1 MLRIQP
7 HLPLL
12 WRTPASCQLG
22 SISRT
27 VVLPTVLPPH
37 ERLLAALRDGVPRAT
52 YDALARQQGFS
63 VEESAEF
70 LELLAPALEIS
81 SAPGVRSSDGVL
93 PNALKRVF
101 IAGDGPGQG
110 EIRYVF
116 DDVTSHQIA
125 LSTAADTHDADIAV
139 LMGSYLIAGETAGSW
154 LRRDIPHLLVTYD
167 EQGATI
173 GPLVLPGRTPCA
185 HCVDLHRRDADPSW
199 VALASQLLY
208 REHPQPSAALKCAVA
223 IEVVRLVAFRDDII
237 NAGVHVRIRSDD
249 LEKTVTP
256 SEFHPDCQCRS
267 LQENVTSLA
276 SRRANRTQMPTTV

>member
-1 MLRIQP
+1 LQDLLMSLGRGAVVSNVWINGTEVLNPYYQLHS
-7 HLPLL
+7 HLPRMREANLTL
-12 WRTPASCQLG
+12 EYIYVVVSARTG
-22 SISRT
+22 
-27 VVLPTVLPPH
+27 
-37 ERLLAALRDGVPRAT
+37 
-52 YDALARQQGFS
+52 
-63 VEESAEF
+63 
-70 LELLAPALEIS
+70 
-81 SAPGVRSSDGVL
+81 
-93 PNALKRVF
+93 

-173 GPLVLPGRTPCA
+173 GPLVVPGRTPCA